1 MVVFIYVTIWI
12 ILSESKKKKDINNKG
27 DPLIMHYGVQ
37 HVCEVRFVG
46 VDVAGV
52 KCGAMILR
60 CHVGMRGR
68 EMEHYV
74 CLLGWKMHMENHF

>member
-1 MVVFIYVTIWI
+1 
-12 ILSESKKKKDINNKG
+12 
-27 DPLIMHYGVQ
+27 MHYGVQ